1 MLSRHD
7 PHAPA
12 DGASIRFRANTF
24 HLQPVIFRGAV
35 ISQQRRRFVHIDD
48 DYVDVAIIIEV
59 PESRTAA
66 GARLGNDGASLGG
79 DVGEASIPQVSVENP
94 PLLKRKVELPG
105 IDFGEYV
112 AVRHKYV
119 RPPIVIEVEQ
129 ANSPSQIPC
138 VAPKTALQHSVVKR
152 PIPTVVIQV

>member
-1 MLSRHD
+1 MLSRDD
-7 PHAPA
+7 PHAGA
-12 DGASIRFRANTF
+12 DCASVRLRANTF
-24 HLQPVIFRGAV
+24 HLQPVVFRRAV

-66 GARLGNDGASLGG
+66 GARLRDDGASLGG
-79 DVGEASIPQVSVENP
+79 DVGKASVPQISVENL
-94 PLLKRKVELPG
+94 PLLKREVELPA
-105 IDFGEYV
+105 IDFGENV

-119 RPPIVIEVEQ
+119 RPPIVIEVEE

-138 VAPKTALQHSVVKR
+138 VAP
-152 PIPTVVIQV
+152 